1 MKWLHFNPYTLIL
14 LQWVPPLSF
23 STWPRGESPTN
34 PSKDPQSDTNPAQ
47 TTGETSVFPVAVTTW
62 AILWRALPM
71 IPLRRTFQR
80 GPRCFQSLTPAKPR
94 GSPVLS
100 RSQPSTTFVRMR
112 MKSWS
117 SNCEPCHSLFV
128 IETQKVYSFI
138 ARFSVVRFWFCF
150 FKLDP
155 YQLWRVI
162 PSLHEYSYSTSFVC
176 ILMTC

>member
-1 MKWLHFNPYTLIL
+1 MKWLHFNPYTFIL
-14 LQWVPPLSF
+14 LQWAPPLSF

-80 GPRCFQSLTPAKPR
+80 GPRCFQSLTPATPR

-117 SNCEPCHSLFV
+117 SNCEPCHSWG
-128 IETQKVYSFI
+128 IWRKKMKKKKV
-138 ARFSVVRFWFCF
+138 
-150 FKLDP
+150 KLNLNEILLD
-155 YQLWRVI
+155 
-162 PSLHEYSYSTSFVC
+162 TC
-176 ILMTC
+176 INIIMKQS